1 MHKKEPNQS
10 VFPESIPTVFTLVNI
25 NIVDNQVDNVEN
37 PVENVQKSL
46 RTGVHNLYTKYDA
59 TRLC

>member
-1 MHKKEPNQS
+1 MNLQAYPRD
-10 VFPESIPTVFTLVNI
+10 IPTVFTLVNI
-25 NIVDNQVDNVEN
+25 NFADNPVDNVEN

-46 RTGVHNLYTKYDA
+46 RTGIHKLYTKYVA